1 MDLLKG
7 EELEMS
13 DYERHIL
20 GNNGEKIASEYLEK
34 NHYEIIKRNFRCK
47 QGEIDIIAYD
57 NKNREYVFVE
67 VKTRTN
73 FEYGKPVDSVNKMKQ
88 KHIVSATKY
97 YIYLHNLENKYI
109 RFDIIEIYKKDQ
121 YIINHIK
128 NVEIN
133 Q

>member
-1 MDLLKG
+1 M
-7 EELEMS
+7 
-13 DYERHIL
+13 
-20 GNNGEKIASEYLEK
+20 EK
-34 NHYEIIKRNFRCK
+34 NNYEIIKRNFRCK

>member
-1 MDLLKG
+1 
-7 EELEMS
+7 MS

-97 YIYLHNLENKYI
+97 YMYLHNLENKYI

-128 NVEIN
+128 NAEIN

>member
-1 MDLLKG
+1 
-7 EELEMS
+7 MS

-97 YIYLHNLENKYI
+97 YIYLHNLKNKYI

>member
-1 MDLLKG
+1 
-7 EELEMS
+7 MS

-57 NKNREYVFVE
+57 DKNREYVFVE

>member
-1 MDLLKG
+1 
-7 EELEMS
+7 MS

-57 NKNREYVFVE
+57 SKNREYVFVE

>member
-1 MDLLKG
+1 
-7 EELEMS
+7 MS

-34 NHYEIIKRNFRCK
+34 NNYEIIKRNFRCK

-97 YIYLHNLENKYI
+97 YTYLHNLENKYI

>member
-1 MDLLKG
+1 
-7 EELEMS
+7 MS

-20 GNNGEKIASEYLEK
+20 GNYGEKIASEYLEK
-34 NHYEIIKRNFRCK
+34 NNYEIIKRNFRCK

-73 FEYGKPVDSVNKMKQ
+73 FKYGKPVDSVNKMKQ

>member
-1 MDLLKG
+1 
-7 EELEMS
+7 MS

-34 NHYEIIKRNFRCK
+34 NNYEIIKRNFRCK

-57 NKNREYVFVE
+57 NKNRDYVFVE

>member
-1 MDLLKG
+1 
-7 EELEMS
+7 MS

-97 YIYLHNLENKYI
+97 YMYLHNLENKYI